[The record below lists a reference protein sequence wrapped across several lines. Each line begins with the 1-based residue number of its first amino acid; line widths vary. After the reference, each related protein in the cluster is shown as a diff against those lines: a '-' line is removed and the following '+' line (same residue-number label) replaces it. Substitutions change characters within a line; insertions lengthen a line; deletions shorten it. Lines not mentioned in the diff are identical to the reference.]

1 MQRKRKAH
9 YDFVGGGE
17 RKEEKTVRF
26 QVPACKKAG
35 GGGWGWGWG
44 GGYDPAG
51 QWQMEFTH
59 SNMPVKTT
67 KGSISWL

>member
-35 GGGWGWGWG
+35 GGGG
-44 GGYDPAG
+44 GGGGVAG
-51 QWQMEFTH
+51 MTLQ
-59 SNMPVKTT
+59 
-67 KGSISWL
+67 GSGKWSSHIQICL